1 MYPSIYTSIHRSLP
15 SLLDRLLHAAVK
27 AMVQPDGAVVAA
39 LPDAAAAIDLNHPDN
54 DGDTPL
60 MRASYCGKPEVVR
73 VLLAAGADKDLR
85 NNDGKTAL
93 DYAIEEKKDACAA
106 LLRPISKEVKREE
119 KRKAAFE
126 KLVAAHP
133 TPSEEEKVR
142 VVCMACDCMHRPSVF
157 EIYRTV

>member
-39 LPDAAAAIDLNHPDN
+39 LPDAAAAIDLNYPDDN
-54 DGDTPL
+54 GNTPL
-60 MRASYCGKPEVVR
+60 MTASLNGKPEVVR

-93 DYAIEEKKDACAA
+93 DWAIEEKKDACAA
-106 LLRPISKEVKREE
+106 LLR
-119 KRKAAFE
+119 
-126 KLVAAHP
+126 
-133 TPSEEEKVR
+133 
-142 VVCMACDCMHRPSVF
+142 
-157 EIYRTV
+157 

>member
-39 LPDAAAAIDLNHPDN
+39 LPDAAAAIDLNHPN
-54 DGDTPL
+54 IRGWTPL
-60 MRASYCGKPEVVR
+60 MMASYRGKPEVVR

-93 DYAIEEKKDACAA
+93 DWAIEEKKDACAA
-106 LLRPISKEVKREE
+106 LLR
-119 KRKAAFE
+119 
-126 KLVAAHP
+126 
-133 TPSEEEKVR
+133 
-142 VVCMACDCMHRPSVF
+142 
-157 EIYRTV
+157 

>member
-54 DGDTPL
+54 EGWTPL
-60 MRASYCGKPEVVR
+60 MRASYQGKPEVVR

-93 DYAIEEKKDACAA
+93 DWAIERNKDACAA

-133 TPSEEEKVR
+133 EPSKKEKVR
-142 VVCMACDCMHRPSVF
+142 VVCMACDCMHRPSVR
-157 EIYRTV
+157 I

>member
-54 DGDTPL
+54 WGNTPL
-60 MRASYCGKPEVVR
+60 MLASANGKPEVVR

-85 NNDGKTAL
+85 DNDGKTAL
-93 DYAIEEKKDACAA
+93 DLAIEQNKDACAA
-106 LLRPISKEVKREE
+106 LLR
-119 KRKAAFE
+119 
-126 KLVAAHP
+126 
-133 TPSEEEKVR
+133 
-142 VVCMACDCMHRPSVF
+142 
-157 EIYRTV
+157 

>member
-54 DGDTPL
+54 WGWTPL
-60 MRASYCGKPEVVR
+60 MTASACGRTEVVR

-85 NNDGKTAL
+85 TNEGQTAL
-93 DYAIEEKKDACAA
+93 DYAIEENEDAIAA
-106 LLRPISKEVKREE
+106 LLR
-119 KRKAAFE
+119 
-126 KLVAAHP
+126 
-133 TPSEEEKVR
+133 
-142 VVCMACDCMHRPSVF
+142 
-157 EIYRTV
+157 

>member
-39 LPDAAAAIDLNHPDN
+39 LPDAAAAIDLNHPN
-54 DGDTPL
+54 NNGDTPL
-60 MRASYCGKPEVVR
+60 IIASYWGKPEVVR

-93 DYAIEEKKDACAA
+93 DWAIENNKDACAA
-106 LLRPISKEVKREE
+106 LLR
-119 KRKAAFE
+119 
-126 KLVAAHP
+126 
-133 TPSEEEKVR
+133 
-142 VVCMACDCMHRPSVF
+142 
-157 EIYRTV
+157 

>member
-1 MYPSIYTSIHRSLP
+1 MSIHPYIYTSIHRSLP

-39 LPDAAAAIDLNHPDN
+39 LPDAAAAIDVNHTTIN
-54 DGDTPL
+54 GNTPL
-60 MRASYCGKPEVVR
+60 IIASYWGRTEVVR

-85 NNDGKTAL
+85 SNGGKTAL
-93 DYAIEEKKDACAA
+93 DYAIEQNKDACAA
-106 LLRPISKEVKREE
+106 LLRSISKEEPEE

-133 TPSEEEKVR
+133 EPSEYEKVR
-142 VVCMACDCMHRPSVF
+142 VVCMACDCMHL
-157 EIYRTV
+157 

>member
-39 LPDAAAAIDLNHPDN
+39 LPDAAAAIDLNHPSN
-54 DGDTPL
+54 HGNTPL
-60 MRASYCGKPEVVR
+60 MAASGNGKPGVVR

-93 DYAIEEKKDACAA
+93 DIAIQYNKDACAA
-106 LLRPISKEVKREE
+106 LLR
-119 KRKAAFE
+119 
-126 KLVAAHP
+126 
-133 TPSEEEKVR
+133 
-142 VVCMACDCMHRPSVF
+142 
-157 EIYRTV
+157 